1 MVYENLRGLRIHQTK
16 MGCTRKKQVKQYTES
31 VPSTVPGEK
40 EEEHNPESTQ
50 SVQNL
55 QNLQTPPAIPSKP
68 PELHRVLWPT
78 ANKGAE
84 WPQFDEVVDIALK
97 VSSKG
102 KLDQ

>member
-1 MVYENLRGLRIHQTK
+1 
-16 MGCTRKKQVKQYTES
+16 MGCTRKKQVKQCTKS

-55 QNLQTPPAIPSKP
+55 QTPPAVPSKP